1 MFNKKILNE
10 KSLIFLSDI
19 FIYLSLLAILILLW
33 ISYDKSLKDSPDG
46 SFVPNSALI
55 IAIIASI
62 SFVLFAL
69 PRNILNYYYPK
80 YLITLITSVI
90 ILIYALIF
98 YCTEID
104 KEIYDKWSGTY
115 IAVIVLAALLV
126 VLCWLLRKQI

>member
-1 MFNKKILNE
+1 
-10 KSLIFLSDI
+10 
-19 FIYLSLLAILILLW
+19 
-33 ISYDKSLKDSPDG
+33 
-46 SFVPNSALI
+46 LI

>member
-1 MFNKKILNE
+1 MFNKKIINQ
-10 KSLIFLSDI
+10 KSLLFLSDI
-19 FIYLSLLAILILLW
+19 YIYLSLLAILILLW
-33 ISYDKSLKDSPDG
+33 ISYDKSSKDSPDG
-46 SFVPNSALI
+46 SFIPNSALI

-62 SFVLFAL
+62 SFVLFSL

-104 KEIYDKWSGTY
+104 KDIYNKWSGTY
-115 IAVIVLAALLV
+115 IAVIVLSALLV